1 MRYGSLIL
9 GIVGLFMVFFISTS
23 FSQQVDSLVG
33 YWSFDEG
40 KGDTIKDQT
49 QNGNDGAIKGNVN
62 WIDGQ
67 VGKAIEFKPGSYV
80 EIPDSKSLKNMD
92 SYTIAFWVKMN
103 NLSADW
109 NHLIERDG
117 SYGITINSGG
127 GDFRFTPN
135 SGKVWA
141 ESKFKVKMSQW
152 YYVTMTADKNG
163 EIFYVDGN
171 KQADLK
177 EAIVYTDVS
186 VTIGHG
192 PSYPVDGAFDEV
204 RFWAIALTADEV
216 KVAMKGDL
224 AVMISKEKLATTWAF
239 VKTP

>member
-1 MRYGSLIL
+1 MLTI
-9 GIVGLFMVFFISTS
+9 FFVSTAL
-23 FSQQVDSLVG
+23 SQQVDSLVG

-40 KGDTIKDQT
+40 KGDTVKDQT
-49 QNGNDGAIKGNVN
+49 KNANDGAIKGSAN
-62 WIDGQ
+62 WIDGKF
-67 VGKAIEFKPGSYV
+67 GKAIEFAPGAYA

-92 SYTIAFWVKMN
+92 SYTVAMWVKMN

-109 NHLIERDG
+109 NHLFERDG

-127 GDFRFTPN
+127 DDFRFTPN

-141 ESKFKVKMSQW
+141 ESKFKVKTDVW
-152 YYVTMTADKNG
+152 YYITMTADKNAVT
-163 EIFYVDGN
+163 FYVDGA

-192 PSYPVDGAFDEV
+192 PTYPVDGAFDEV
-204 RFWAIALTADEV
+204 KFWAIALTADEV

-224 AVMISKEKLATTWAF
+224 AVMMPKEKLATTWAF

>member
-1 MRYGSLIL
+1 MKYASLIL
-9 GIVGLFMVFFISTS
+9 GVMGLLTIFFVSTAL
-23 FSQQVDSLVG
+23 SQQADSLVG

-40 KGDTIKDQT
+40 KGDTVKDQT
-49 QNGNDGAIKGNVN
+49 KNANDGAIKGSVK
-62 WIDGQ
+62 WIDGKF
-67 VGKAIEFKPGSYV
+67 GKAIEFAPGAYA
-80 EIPDSKSLKNMD
+80 EIPDSKSMKGMD
-92 SYTIAFWVKMN
+92 SYTVAMWVKMN

-109 NHLIERDG
+109 NHLFERDG

-141 ESKFKVKMSQW
+141 ESKFKVKTGVW
-152 YYVTMTADKNG
+152 YYITMTADKNAVT
-163 EIFYVDGN
+163 FYVDGA

-177 EAIVYTDVS
+177 ETIVYTDVS

-204 RFWAIALTADEV
+204 KFWATALTADEV

-224 AVMISKEKLATTWAF
+224 AVMTPKEKLATTWAF

>member
-1 MRYGSLIL
+1 MKYYSLIL
-9 GIVGLFMVFFISTS
+9 GVIGLLTIFFVSTAL
-23 FSQQVDSLVG
+23 SQQTDSLVG

-40 KGDTIKDQT
+40 KGDTAIDQT
-49 QNGNDGAIKGNVN
+49 KNGNDGTIKGSAK
-62 WIDGQ
+62 WIDGKF
-67 VGKAIEFKPGSYV
+67 GKAIEFAPGAYA

-92 SYTIAFWVKMN
+92 SYTVAMWVKMN

-109 NHLIERDG
+109 NHLFERDG

-141 ESKFKVKMSQW
+141 ESKYKVKTDVW
-152 YYVTMTADKNG
+152 YFITMTADKNSV
-163 EIFYVDGN
+163 IFYVDGN

-177 EAIVYTDVS
+177 EAIIYTDVS

-204 RFWAIALTADEV
+204 KFWTTALTADEV
-216 KVAMKGDL
+216 KVAMKGNI
-224 AVMISKEKLATTWAF
+224 AVTASIEKLATTWAF

>member
-1 MRYGSLIL
+1 MKNASFIL
-9 GIVGLFMVFFISTS
+9 GVMGLLTIFFVSTAI
-23 FSQQVDSLVG
+23 SQQVDSLVG

-40 KGDTIKDQT
+40 KGDTVKDQT
-49 QNGNDGAIKGNVN
+49 KNANDGAIKGSAK
-62 WIDGQ
+62 WIDGK
-67 VGKAIEFKPGSYV
+67 VGKAIEFTPGAYV
-80 EIPDSKSLKNMD
+80 EIPDSKSLKGMD
-92 SYTIAFWVKMN
+92 AYTIAFWVKMN

-109 NHLIERDG
+109 NHLFERDG

-141 ESKFKVKMSQW
+141 ESKFKVKTDVW
-152 YYVTMTADKNG
+152 YYITMTADKNAVT
-163 EIFYVDGN
+163 FYVDGA

-177 EAIVYTDVS
+177 ETIIYTDVS

-204 RFWAIALTADEV
+204 KFWAIALTADEV
-216 KVAMKGDL
+216 KVALKGDL
-224 AVMISKEKLATTWAF
+224 AVMTPKEKLTTTWAF